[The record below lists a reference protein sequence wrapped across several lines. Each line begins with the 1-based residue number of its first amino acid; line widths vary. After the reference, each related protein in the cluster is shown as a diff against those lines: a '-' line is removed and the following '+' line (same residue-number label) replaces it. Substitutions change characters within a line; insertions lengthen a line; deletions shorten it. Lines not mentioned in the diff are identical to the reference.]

1 MNCQVP
7 FGNCRGAEVQRR
19 KGAREQRSW
28 GEKFRCRVFV
38 FQSRHIF
45 IAKQSKSPLRH
56 FSPVPLR
63 HVCAPL
69 LIFFLALSIAYAQES
84 LLTKAFTIKFRKVDE
99 VASLINGLLSE
110 KGAVT
115 LQPKLQTLVVQ
126 DYEKNLRQIEMAI
139 AAFDVPPPAAE
150 ISVKLVLATKNA
162 DPSPISDEIKNMARV
177 GDVLKFNQYSLLDS
191 GIIECE
197 EGENSVLSLA
207 REYQISFVPDIIQE
221 GSNIIRLK
229 NFQLKK
235 RKKEG
240 NNKETFQPLITV
252 TVNLRNAETLVL
264 GASRLEE
271 SDQALLVMLL
281 GKVKK

>member
-1 MNCQVP
+1 MRSQDRCVWEIKD
-7 FGNCRGAEVQRR
+7 GEG
-19 KGAREQRSW
+19 KGTGVKARTGVREQRSW
-28 GEKFRCRVFV
+28 GETFRWNFRFKISPA
-38 FQSRHIF
+38 FF
-45 IAKQSKSPLRH
+45 I
-56 FSPVPLR
+56 
-63 HVCAPL
+63 
-69 LIFFLALSIAYAQES
+69 LIFAVVANAQDP
-84 LLTKAFTIKFRKVDE
+84 LLTKAFTIKFKKVDE
-99 VASLINGLLSE
+99 VASVINGLLSD

-150 ISVKLVLATKNA
+150 ISVKLVRATKNA
-162 DPSPISDEIKNMARV
+162 DPAPISDEIKNMARV
-177 GDVLKFNQYSLLDS
+177 GDVLKFNQYALLDS

-197 EGENSVLSLA
+197 EGENSSLSLA
-207 REYQISFVPDIIQE
+207 QEYQISFVPDIIQE

-235 RKKEG
+235 KKKD
-240 NNKETFQPLITV
+240 NNGKETFLPLITV

-264 GASRLEE
+264 GASRFEE
-271 SDQALLVMLL
+271 SDQALLIMIL

>member
-1 MNCQVP
+1 M
-7 FGNCRGAEVQRR
+7 R
-19 KGAREQRSW
+19 KGEREQWSW
-28 GEKFRCRVFV
+28 GELFRWKFQFKILPAIFV
-38 FQSRHIF
+38 LTF
-45 IAKQSKSPLRH
+45 A
-56 FSPVPLR
+56 V
-63 HVCAPL
+63 
-69 LIFFLALSIAYAQES
+69 LASAQDP
-84 LLTKAFTIKFRKVDE
+84 LLTKAFTVKFKKVDE
-99 VASLINGLLSE
+99 VASVINGLLSD

-150 ISVKLVLATKNA
+150 ISIKLVRATKNP
-162 DPSPISDEIKNMARV
+162 DPAPISDEIKNMARV
-177 GDVLKFNQYSLLDS
+177 GDVLKFNQYALLDS

-197 EGENSVLSLA
+197 EGENSSLSLA

-235 RKKEG
+235 KKKESNG
-240 NNKETFQPLITV
+240 KETFLPLITV

-264 GASRLEE
+264 GASRFEE
-271 SDQALLVMLL
+271 SDQALLIMIL

>member
-1 MNCQVP
+1 
-7 FGNCRGAEVQRR
+7 
-19 KGAREQRSW
+19 
-28 GEKFRCRVFV
+28 
-38 FQSRHIF
+38 
-45 IAKQSKSPLRH
+45 
-56 FSPVPLR
+56 
-63 HVCAPL
+63 
-69 LIFFLALSIAYAQES
+69 
-84 LLTKAFTIKFRKVDE
+84 LTKAFTVKFKKVDE
-99 VASLINGLLSE
+99 VASVINGLLSD

-115 LQPKLQTLVVQ
+115 LQPKLKTLVVQ

-150 ISVKLVLATKNA
+150 ISVKLVRATKNA

-177 GDVLKFNQYSLLDS
+177 GDVLKFNQYALLDS

-197 EGENSVLSLA
+197 EGENSSLSLA
-207 REYQISFVPDIIQE
+207 QEYQISFVPDIIQE

-235 RKKEG
+235 KKKESNG
-240 NNKETFQPLITV
+240 KETFLPLITV

-264 GASRLEE
+264 GASRFED
-271 SDQALLVMLL
+271 SDQALLIMIL

>member
-1 MNCQVP
+1 MKSQDHSVWDMRV
-7 FGNCRGAEVQRR
+7 GEGKVAGLGI
-19 KGAREQRSW
+19 GAREQRSW
-28 GEKFRCRVFV
+28 GETFRWNFRFKIFPAFFILAFAVF
-38 FQSRHIF
+38 
-45 IAKQSKSPLRH
+45 AN
-56 FSPVPLR
+56 
-63 HVCAPL
+63 
-69 LIFFLALSIAYAQES
+69 AQDP
-84 LLTKAFTIKFRKVDE
+84 LLTKAFTVKFKKVDE
-99 VASLINGLLSE
+99 VASVINGLLSD

-150 ISVKLVLATKNA
+150 ISVKLVRATKNA
-162 DPSPISDEIKNMARV
+162 DPSPISEEIKNMARV
-177 GDVLKFNQYSLLDS
+177 GDVLKFNQYALLDS

-197 EGENSVLSLA
+197 EGENSSLSLA
-207 REYQISFVPDIIQE
+207 QEYQISFVPDIIQE

-235 RKKEG
+235 KKKDSNG
-240 NNKETFQPLITV
+240 KETFLPLITV

-264 GASRLEE
+264 GASRFEE
-271 SDQALLVMLL
+271 SDQALLIMIL

>member
-1 MNCQVP
+1 MRSQDHNVWNL
-7 FGNCRGAEVQRR
+7 GEGKGARVKGR

-28 GEKFRCRVFV
+28 GETFRWKFQFKILPAVF
-38 FQSRHIF
+38 I
-45 IAKQSKSPLRH
+45 L
-56 FSPVPLR
+56 
-63 HVCAPL
+63 
-69 LIFFLALSIAYAQES
+69 FFAFVAAAQDP
-84 LLTKAFTIKFRKVDE
+84 LLTKAFTVKFKKVDE
-99 VASLINGLLSE
+99 VASVINGLLSD

-150 ISVKLVLATKNA
+150 ISVKLVRATKNA

-177 GDVLKFNQYSLLDS
+177 GDVLKFNQYALLDS

-197 EGENSVLSLA
+197 EGENSSLSLA

-235 RKKEG
+235 KKKEANG
-240 NNKETFQPLITV
+240 KETFLPLITV

-264 GASRLEE
+264 GASRFEE
-271 SDQALLVMLL
+271 SDQALLIMIL